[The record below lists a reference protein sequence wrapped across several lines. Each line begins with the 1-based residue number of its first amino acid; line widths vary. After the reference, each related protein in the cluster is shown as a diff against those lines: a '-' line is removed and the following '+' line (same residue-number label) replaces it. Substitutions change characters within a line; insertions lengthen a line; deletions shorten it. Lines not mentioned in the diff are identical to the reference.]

1 MRREEQLTTEQ
12 YKKIRANIL
21 WCLLYIAALV
31 VLYFDVFVWRP

>member
-31 VLYFDVFVWRP
+31 VLYLDLFVWRP